1 MTNRRVVTGENE
13 GAGFVDYAEDR
24 HVVATP
30 VAPIEEPTGRIEID
44 AAWVIAP
51 VHSSPGNVKSPVT
64 PRAKR
69 PQLSCKRLPP
79 WTNRPSPETSISE
92 VRLLPPNPGVGV
104 EVV

>member
-13 GAGFVDYAEDR
+13 GASFVDYAKDR

-51 VHSSPGNVKSPVT
+51 RPLLAG
-64 PRAKR
+64 KR
-69 PQLSCKRLPP
+69 QIAGHAWGEKAAAVLQTVAAVDKPA
-79 WTNRPSPETSISE
+79 
-92 VRLLPPNPGVGV
+92 VA
-104 EVV
+104 